1 MDNIFVMSRVGD
13 CQVIELDKHS
23 RPNGNITV
31 VEDCIT
37 VPFDIRRVYY
47 LYDVPGGEERGGT
60 ANGSFDVIL
69 DDGRERRI
77 VSLNRPYYGVLV
89 RPGIWRELNNFSSG
103 AVSLVLASELYDEND
118 YIREYSDFLKEKEI
132 PLSNV

>member
-37 VPFDIRRVYY
+37 VPFDIRRIYY
-47 LYDVPGGEERGGT
+47 LYDVPGGEERGGH
-60 ANGSFDVIL
+60 AHRVLYQLIVAAMEALMSFWMMGESV
-69 DDGRERRI
+69 
-77 VSLNRPYYGVLV
+77 VLY
-89 RPGIWRELNNFSSG
+89 R
-103 AVSLVLASELYDEND
+103 
-118 YIREYSDFLKEKEI
+118 
-132 PLSNV
+132 